1 MVVYIKQNIELSM
14 KVKIRFSGRGGQ
26 GIKFVGSV
34 LVKAAMEANYY
45 ATLSI
50 DYTPSVRG
58 GPIFCD
64 VILSSEPISYPFCD
78 EDGDVFIALDQKGI
92 ERSSDCVYENTI
104 SFIDANTVA
113 NPEDVIQKGKIFR
126 VPITK
131 LADENKLSKSA
142 NIIILGFLSDY
153 LQNKNNIELKDEHY
167 SKVFNTMPERTRK
180 NNLRSFEL
188 GKNLFN
194 DFKES
199 LA

>member
-1 MVVYIKQNIELSM
+1 
-14 KVKIRFSGRGGQ
+14 
-26 GIKFVGSV
+26 
-34 LVKAAMEANYY
+34 MEANYY
-45 ATLSI
+45 ATLAI

-64 VILSSEPISYPFCD
+64 VILSTEPISYPFCD
-78 EDGDVFIALDQKGI
+78 EYGDVFVAIDQQGI

-113 NPEDVIQKGKIFR
+113 NPEEIIQKGKIFR

-131 LADENKLSKSA
+131 LADENNLTKSA
-142 NIIILGFLSDY
+142 NIISLGFLSDY
-153 LQNKNNIELKDEHY
+153 LQNKNDIELKDEHY

-180 NNLRSFEL
+180 NNLLSFEL
-188 GKNLFN
+188 GKTLFR

>member
-1 MVVYIKQNIELSM
+1 M
-14 KVKIRFSGRGGQ
+14 KIKIRFSGRGGQ

-34 LVKAAMEANYY
+34 LVKAAMEANYN

-78 EDGDVFIALDQKGI
+78 EDGDVFIAIDQKGI

-113 NPEDVIQKGKIFR
+113 NPEEIIQKGKIIR

-131 LADENKLSKSA
+131 LADENNLPKSA
-142 NIIILGFLSDY
+142 NIISLGFLSDY

-188 GKNLFN
+188 GKTLFQEYKENL
-194 DFKES
+194 KKV
-199 LA
+199 